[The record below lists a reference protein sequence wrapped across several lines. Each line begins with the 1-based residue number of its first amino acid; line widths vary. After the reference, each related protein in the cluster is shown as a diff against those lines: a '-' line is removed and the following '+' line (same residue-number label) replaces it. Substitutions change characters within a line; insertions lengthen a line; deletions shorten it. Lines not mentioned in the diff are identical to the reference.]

1 MFCFSLMRLAA
12 NSVFTTSTEI
22 IFKNAL
28 YFFQERSTQQT
39 ICNYPMVRNFGRC
52 SGFYWEEEYVELVQ
66 KYLAQQADTAANEA
80 VIQPKKPKD
89 VAQSGDLSVLVEIGR
104 EILVL
109 LKCILALVLLV
120 VVGIVYIVAMLS

>member
-1 MFCFSLMRLAA
+1 LF
-12 NSVFTTSTEI
+12 
-22 IFKNAL
+22 
-28 YFFQERSTQQT
+28 YFQWDGS
-39 ICNYPMVRNFGRC
+39 GRC
-52 SGFYWEEEYVELVQ
+52 SSFYWEEEYVELVQ

-80 VIQPKKPKD
+80 VIQLKMPKG
-89 VAQSGDLSVLVEIGR
+89 VAQSGDLSILVGIGH

>member
-1 MFCFSLMRLAA
+1 M
-12 NSVFTTSTEI
+12 
-22 IFKNAL
+22 
-28 YFFQERSTQQT
+28 
-39 ICNYPMVRNFGRC
+39 
-52 SGFYWEEEYVELVQ
+52 Q

-80 VIQPKKPKD
+80 VIQLKKPKD
-89 VAQSGDLSVLVEIGR
+89 VAQSLDLSVLVEIGR